1 MKNLFA
7 PLRPALVVLT
17 LGLIPASGSAAPL
30 AFDGSWTEQ
39 GFLRLFSND
48 YIQNGAALDVVSDGT
63 VSLLWR
69 QVDAGQGGATKAA
82 WEWAVAEGVGA
93 TDLRRKGGDDRNLAL
108 YFVYTDPQTAAGLT
122 RSAARRLLRD
132 PNTTAL
138 VYVWGGSHARGDVL
152 ASPYHSGLRTLIR
165 RPSGTGSFAEQVDL
179 AGDYR
184 KAFGTAPQVLVGIGI
199 TADSDDTDG
208 KIRARIQNL
217 RLD

>member
-1 MKNLFA
+1 MKNVFA
-7 PLRPALVVLT
+7 PLRPALVAFA
-17 LGLIPASGSAAPL
+17 LGLLPNMGTAAQIP
-30 AFDGSWTEQ
+30 FDGSWTEQ

-48 YIQNGAALDVVSDGT
+48 YIQKGAALDVVSDGT

-69 QVDAGQGGATKAA
+69 QVSTDQGAATKAA
-82 WEWAVAEGVGA
+82 WDWTVTEGVGA
-93 TDLRRKGGDDRNLAL
+93 TDLRLKGGDDRNLAL

-122 RSAARRLLRD
+122 PSAARRLLRD

-138 VYVWGGSHARGDVL
+138 VYVWGGAHARGDVL

-179 AGDYR
+179 AKDYR
-184 KAFGTAPQVLVGIGI
+184 KAFGSAPQVLVGIGI
-199 TADSDDTDG
+199 TADSDDTNG
-208 KIRARIQNL
+208 KILARIQNL